1 MAKKKTD
8 AMSLAIKNGDSSTLD
23 LFMKSPENIKDFTNW
38 QDKTSSLELDRARAF
53 EKTPFELNADDFPEY
68 DNIEI
73 SGDVAIA
80 SLPDFDSTELGHIE
94 GIDKLFRIR
103 TVRDPILRYH
113 DDIPNDRV
121 TYSNLF
127 FPIYT
132 IAGDSEMHFQTINAA
147 SQVDYLGR
155 PVSSQDTVCD
165 PRELKYLL
173 RVKRNDDTEITIST
187 LGPKVN
193 GVHVEEL
200 SFADLLEA
208 FANTILERGINPRY
222 YRGNA
227 TKCTPTSPFK
237 AGGKIPS
244 RIESGGINV
253 FGGGLTGL
261 GGRNAFFGVSVSKDD
276 HEKLNFSSTK
286 VIEYVST
293 SPSGLKTSVEIYLDV
308 ISVLMLATTYHLPQ
322 LK

>member
-1 MAKKKTD
+1 
-8 AMSLAIKNGDSSTLD
+8 
-23 LFMKSPENIKDFTNW
+23 W

-244 RIESGGINV
+244 RI
-253 FGGGLTGL
+253 
-261 GGRNAFFGVSVSKDD
+261 
-276 HEKLNFSSTK
+276 
-286 VIEYVST
+286 
-293 SPSGLKTSVEIYLDV
+293 
-308 ISVLMLATTYHLPQ
+308 
-322 LK
+322 